1 MTILDTIKGRYS
13 VRKYEKRP
21 VEQGKVNAILEA
33 AHCAPTAANMQPQKI
48 LVVQKPENLE
58 KFSEGANTY
67 NAPLVMLVCADL
79 DAAWVRPFDGKNMV
93 DIDATIITDH
103 MMLTATELG
112 LGSCWITYFDPKAI
126 RAAFELPENL
136 VPVNILAIGYA
147 ADKPQSP
154 NRHTQTRKPLD
165 QTVTFETL

>member
-1 MTILDTIKGRYS
+1 MSILDIAKQRFS
-13 VRKYEKRP
+13 VRRYLDKEISQ
-21 VEQGKVNAILEA
+21 ETLETILEA
-33 AHCAPTAANMQPQKI
+33 AHVAPTAANMQPQKI
-48 LVVQKPENLE
+48 LVVQNPENLE
-58 KFSEGANTY
+58 KFSAGANTY

-79 DAAWVRPFDGKNMV
+79 DTAWVRPFDGKNMV
-93 DIDATIITDH
+93 DIDASIVTDH

-112 LGSCWITYFDPKAI
+112 LGSCWITYFDPEAI
-126 RAAFELPENL
+126 RAAFNLPENL

-154 NRHTQTRKPLD
+154 DRHTQTRKALN